1 MRILLLED
9 EKIIALFYKKVLGI
23 SGIDVRLAYTGEEA
37 VAMVDAE
44 PDLDLL
50 VLDIN
55 LSGDMDGIETCD
67 RIRQRHDIPVLYV
80 SAYSDTETRARA
92 ERTKSL
98 GYLTKPIDP
107 NELRQ
112 MILEHRPNSPRPS

>member
-9 EKIIALFYKKVLGI
+9 EKIIALFYKKILGM
-23 SGIDVRLAYTGEEA
+23 SDIDVRLAYTGEEA

-55 LSGDMDGIETCD
+55 LSGDMDGIEVCD

-80 SAYSDTETRARA
+80 SAYSDPETRARA
-92 ERTKSL
+92 ERTKPL
-98 GYLTKPIDP
+98 GYLIKPIDP
-107 NELRQ
+107 NDLRQ
-112 MILEHRPNSPRPS
+112 AILSHRPN